1 MSGPLPFKFP
11 GCIHGS
17 GHQWDHNRRI
27 PSKSRLLGKSH
38 KENKMVCCSS
48 LQRKP
53 RTFLVYDMVKDRIK
67 AERKIGVVFQKWTQQ
82 CQAFVL
88 RLPGK
93 ERRGCACPSSLVEF
107 CPISAGG
114 WNSPS
119 WIHTLEEQI
128 QDEKLLLEEKM
139 RELRAQR
146 DSSFHKAERTWR
158 LEVEKLNTRLKMQQE
173 ENSQLSVSV
182 SALSAQNRVLEK
194 KVQALVVELLE
205 TADTLEMERPK
216 NRQWEEVLIRERAAW
231 ESERQ
236 GVAQLVEDLRSEL
249 GRLRRSDGAGQC
261 VCPRSRWEESD
272 MEKQRLAEENRG
284 LRELN
289 EELQD
294 AVLTQSGT
302 LIFLQPGVRERNR
315 TAQGSLVHSIADEIE
330 VCTKEQI
337 SALNE
342 QKEINRRLR
351 QYLDRVILSV
361 LEKDPALLE
370 IKSTI

>member
-1 MSGPLPFKFP
+1 MGASRQAGLTALTSPLALRTNLRTTERWSVPAV
-11 GCIHGS
+11 
-17 GHQWDHNRRI
+17 NRAAA
-27 PSKSRLLGKSH
+27 
-38 KENKMVCCSS
+38 
-48 LQRKP
+48 
-53 RTFLVYDMVKDRIK
+53 
-67 AERKIGVVFQKWTQQ
+67 AERRTAGGVVWI
-82 CQAFVL
+82 CQARTRKCL
-88 RLPGK
+88 HAASLW
-93 ERRGCACPSSLVEF
+93 RR
-107 CPISAGG
+107 
-114 WNSPS
+114 
-119 WIHTLEEQI
+119 IHTLEEQI

-194 KVQALVVELLE
+194 KVQTLVVELLE

-249 GRLRRSDGAGQC
+249 GRLRRSDSAGQC

-315 TAQGSLVHSIADEIE
+315 AAQGSLVHSIADEIE